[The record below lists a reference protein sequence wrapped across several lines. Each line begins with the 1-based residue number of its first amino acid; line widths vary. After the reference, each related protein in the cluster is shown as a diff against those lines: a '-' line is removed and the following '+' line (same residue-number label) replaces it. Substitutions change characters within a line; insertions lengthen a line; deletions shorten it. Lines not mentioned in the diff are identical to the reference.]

1 MGHDFVPVDFPAFI
15 TWFIPVLISLPLSVL
30 WSTSSIKKIWKKW
43 QDGMGIGF
51 GVSAG
56 VGAFLW
62 IVMYIFWSTSVFV
75 YWRHGFGQ
83 VSYNVYIATLI
94 ISMLS
99 VFLSFFWQIFFIGGP
114 GYKWIVGAG
123 FSALATVCAVGSVI
137 VMGIS
142 VGQKHT
148 PDVLIASLVL
158 MIFYCLMLF
167 GMTVALVIMAIY
179 RASALKDF
187 VSGIAGGLGMSA
199 APWNG
204 RQTQFNSVPTQMNL
218 NKQTI
223 SNRSPISSYRRN
235 D

>member
-1 MGHDFVPVDFPAFI
+1 MGHDFVPVDFPSFI
-15 TWFIPVLISLPLSVL
+15 TWFIPVLISLPLAVL
-30 WSTSSIKKIWKKW
+30 LSSKSFKKAWEKW

-51 GVSAG
+51 GVSAP

-62 IVMYIFWSTSVFV
+62 IVMYIFWSTSVFI

-83 VSYNVYIATLI
+83 VSYNIYVATLI

-99 VFLSFFWQIFFIGGP
+99 VFLSFFWQLFFVGGP
-114 GYKWIVGAG
+114 KGIKWIVGAG
-123 FSALATVCAVGSVI
+123 FSTLATLCAIGSVI

-158 MIFYCLMLF
+158 MIFYCLMILA
-167 GMTVALVIMAIY
+167 MTVALIIMAIY
-179 RASALKDF
+179 RASATKEF
-187 VSGIAGGLGMSA
+187 VEKFQASLSGMSA

-204 RQTQFNSVPTQMNL
+204 RNTQFNGIPTQMSL

-223 SNRSPISSYRRN
+223 INRNPNSRRN
-235 D
+235 I